1 MKTSR
6 TLRICSLVAA
16 VLLPVAVFAQS
27 TVSSAATQSA
37 GTQKPATT
45 DGAAAV
51 VPGDYV
57 IGVEDVLG
65 IVFWREQD
73 KALSTDAVVRPD
85 GMISVPML
93 NDIPAAGLTP
103 EALAKAVE
111 QAAAKFIRDS
121 AATVIV
127 RAINSRKVHVIGEVS
142 KPGPVALGGQ
152 MTILQLISEVGG
164 FTEIAKKSDVT
175 IVRTVKGKE
184 QRFKFNYKEVVAGKK
199 IEQNILLRP
208 GDVVL
213 VR

>member
-1 MKTSR
+1 MMKTPR
-6 TLRICSLVAA
+6 TLRLCSLLAA
-16 VLLPVAVFAQS
+16 VLLPVAAIAQS
-27 TVSSAATQSA
+27 TSSAGASTTS
-37 GTQKPATT
+37 KPA
-45 DGAAAV
+45 APRAAV

-73 KALSTDAVVRPD
+73 KALSTDVVVRPD

-93 NDIPAAGLTP
+93 NDIPAAGMTP

-111 QAAAKFIRDS
+111 QAAAKYIRDS

-127 RAINSRKVHVIGEVS
+127 RSINSRKVYVIGEVS

-152 MTILQLISEVGG
+152 MTVLQVIGEVGG
-164 FTEIAKKSDVT
+164 FTEVAKKNDVT
-175 IVRTVKGKE
+175 IVRNVNGKE
-184 QRFKFNYKEVVAGKK
+184 QRFKFNYKEVVDGKK

-208 GDVVL
+208 GDLVL